1 MKKKTLIMLFASIF
15 CIALLPAMAHAATPD
30 VWDGSTASSLT
41 GGGKSEDDPYL
52 ISTGAELK
60 LLADNSR
67 ATGLGSCYVK
77 LTNDI
82 VLNDGTFDKS
92 GAFTKRG
99 GVTIASPPNEW
110 LPMGEASWHIDGDG
124 HSISGMYIKC
134 NEEMVGLI
142 SRISGNGY
150 IRNLTIK
157 DSFVTSSQ
165 APQSYKGNIGVFV
178 GRSYRTSFS
187 NCVGENNI
195 AVTENCYLTG
205 GIVGWSYG
213 NDEFNGVHVSG
224 SIQGSGALAGIA
236 GRANGA
242 TFKNCWNEMGIDNAK
257 PSVVQSGGIAAMADS
272 SEFYN
277 CANLGYLHGG
287 SRIGGIAGEAPGKI
301 KNCYT
306 TIDISG
312 IKEYGS
318 RNYVA
323 TLAGMNS
330 QNVVVQGCY
339 AEAGSDL
346 YDIGAEGE
354 GSYVPH
360 FTGKGNLG
368 GGRDG
373 ELLDALNENLYSMDA
388 EPNLNKW
395 VLNSDDY
402 PIPTGETFVDDTVYY
417 DIWLDGV
424 RVSERNEADI
434 LGDGLA
440 SYDKATSTLFLHN
453 GLVVTAAY
461 NQKLLYSEGDINL
474 CVDGDVKFQ
483 SSQNVGTGPC
493 IIDLG
498 SAGGS
503 GNLKIYAPEDTSATV
518 TVTGKYGEYG
528 IDVSSL
534 TLEGDVSLKVSA
546 DSAFAFC
553 YTMTFT
559 SPQAMLDAVSRG
571 DRSAMLNHVQTI
583 NLPSSNAQKLYEDQG
598 SGLVQVDDFTK
609 QRKVDGKPYVS
620 RMYPHIRIA
629 PVVSE
634 LVDSLP
640 ASFTVSM
647 ADANDESSLA
657 AWVLGKIR
665 KIEGITEDNSSV
677 VVSDVQTATAGT
689 FASQEGKAGSFTAT
703 VTLQTGG
710 ASMTKVIP
718 GTIEPAAYAPPVI
731 KTEIKAGTVDA
742 ETGLFVEAAHATLTC
757 GDGVVFAV
765 SYEADGV
772 PVKGLQGSVSCL
784 TKQSLTWSEVNS
796 CYLTPTDPADS
807 FVFPKAARYEVIFN
821 FLATGEYEAK
831 VGSIDIDVARCT
843 LAPSNF
849 TFTAPSDLAYDG
861 NAKVASFEFT
871 GKLSCDGAQ
880 TISYV
885 SDGATLS
892 DAVNPGTYAVQLAVE
907 ECDAYNAATLT
918 DPSWTFT
925 IGPKQLSDLDFSNI
939 TVAKA
944 YDGTTAAGT
953 LDGTVGF
960 TGKCGDDDVSIVAT
974 PGPYA
979 EGDVDAGTGKT
990 VTLELSLTGADAGKY
1005 TLASSTATFNR
1016 AEIIKA
1022 QLSASSF
1029 VDPTIQVIWRGAGY
1043 DSMAGTLTANDFFV
1057 EGEVPDGAKIVAVGT
1072 ATSERILD
1080 SVSVADDGTLSYS
1093 KAASSESAFKTSG
1106 YDVAI
1111 EAKNYQGSAPL
1122 TVRQLARAGFDE
1134 AACTSTWV
1142 YGEVVDFLKTLD
1154 NPGENFSWTWTSS
1167 DSDVLAVVGQ
1177 SDSESSST
1185 VTFKANG
1192 EGQARIDVTYLSDTV
1207 GETTEPAT
1215 SDDANAVIGGTVVK
1229 RPLEPQPSSARVTVG
1244 DALPDI
1250 SVTYLDFVR
1259 DGKAYSAFAD
1269 GDTADEV
1276 LKNAYGY
1283 QLIDSNG
1290 NVVSAEEA
1298 CNKAGAYRIVPIA
1311 ELKEDENN
1319 WGGKYEII
1327 GGAEGALEVLYPSA
1341 PVPPDAPRPPAPVPP
1356 DVPYP
1361 PAPHFTDV
1369 DYSSWYAPGVDFVAS
1384 RGLMTGYAD
1393 ATIFGVGNALTRGE
1407 LATILWRN
1415 ACPDEAASYDPA
1427 TAKDATGIAGS
1438 ADGMFYT
1445 AAANWAVA
1453 KGIIK
1458 GIERPGGTLDF
1469 AADGSVTF
1477 EQLVTILGRLG
1488 AAPGELEAAGSD
1500 LSAFVDGADASEWSA
1515 PYLKW
1520 AADKGLV
1527 EGYDKPAGKRLAPGE
1542 RVARERA
1549 ATVLMRA
1556 FDLGVLK

>member
-1 MKKKTLIMLFASIF
+1 MTTFVIHEKGSPMKKKTLIMLLASIL
-15 CIALLPAMAHAATPD
+15 CIALLPAVAHAATPD

-67 ATGLGSCYVK
+67 AAGLGSCYVK

-99 GVTIASPPNEW
+99 ATKTSQPNEW
-110 LPMGEASWHIDGDG
+110 LSMGEASWHIDGNG

-134 NEEMVGLI
+134 NEEKVGLVGKI
-142 SRISGNGY
+142 KDSGY
-150 IRNLTIK
+150 IRNLTIE
-157 DSFVTSSQ
+157 DSYINSSHQ
-165 APQSYKGNIGVFV
+165 SQSYTSYIGVFA
-178 GRSYRTSFS
+178 GETQGTSLS
-187 NCVGENNI
+187 DCAGKNNI
-195 AVTENCYLTG
+195 VVSGGYNATG
-205 GIVGWSYG
+205 GIVGFAWPGSVT
-213 NDEFNGVHVSG
+213 GVHASG
-224 SIQGSGALAGIA
+224 SIQGSGALGGIV
-236 GRANGA
+236 GRSSGV
-242 TFKNCWNEMGIDNAK
+242 TFKNCWNEMDIDNA
-257 PSVVQSGGIAAMADS
+257 SSYQSITQSGGIAALAEV

-287 SRIGGIAGEAPGKI
+287 SRVGGIAGEAPVKI
-301 KNCYT
+301 KNCYST
-306 TIDISG
+306 SDISG

-323 TLAGMNS
+323 TLAGRNS
-330 QNVVVQGCY
+330 QNVTVQGCY
-339 AEAGSDL
+339 AEDGADGL
-346 YDIGAEGE
+346 YDIGAEKE

-368 GGRDG
+368 GGNDG
-373 ELLDALNENLYSMDA
+373 ELLAALNENLNSMDA

-395 VLNSDDY
+395 VLNSDGY
-402 PIPTGETFVDDTVYY
+402 PIPTGEAFVDDTVYY

-434 LGDGLA
+434 LGNRRA
-440 SYDKATSTLFLHN
+440 SYDKATNTLFLHD

-483 SSQNVGTGPC
+483 SSQNAGTGPC

-503 GNLKIYAPEDTSATV
+503 GNLKIYAPEGISATV
-518 TVTGKYGEYG
+518 TVTGAFSEYG

-546 DSAFAFC
+546 DSAFATC
-553 YTMTFT
+553 NTMTFT
-559 SPQAMLDAVSRG
+559 SPQAMLDAVSWG
-571 DRSAMLNHVQTI
+571 DRPAMLKPVQTI

-598 SGLVQVDDFTK
+598 NGLVQVETFTTS
-609 QRKVDGKPYVS
+609 RKVEGYPYPID

-640 ASFTVSM
+640 DSFTVSM
-647 ADANDESSLA
+647 TDANEESSLA
-657 AWVLGKIR
+657 AWVLGEIR

-677 VVSDVQTATAGT
+677 VVSDVQAATAGT
-689 FASQEGKAGSFTAT
+689 FASQDGEAGSFTAT

-731 KTEIKAGTVDA
+731 TTEIKAGTVDA
-742 ETGLFVEAAHATLTC
+742 DTGLFAEATDATFTC
-757 GDGVVFAV
+757 GDEVVFAV

-772 PVKGLQGSVSCL
+772 PVKNLEGSVSCYAD
-784 TKQSLTWSEVNS
+784 KGLTWSEANG
-796 CYLTPTDPADS
+796 CYLTPTEPADC
-807 FVFPKAARYEVIFN
+807 FTFTKAARYEVIFN
-821 FLATGEYEAK
+821 FLATEEYAAQ
-831 VGSIDIDVARCT
+831 VGSIDIDVVKRT
-843 LAPSNF
+843 LAPSDF

-861 NAKVASFEFT
+861 NAKQASFEFS
-871 GKLSCDGAQ
+871 GVLSCDGAQ
-880 TISYV
+880 TISYMRD
-885 SDGATLS
+885 SATVG
-892 DAVNPGTYAVQLAVE
+892 DAVDPGTYAVQLAVE

-918 DPSWTFT
+918 DPGWTFT
-925 IGPKQLSDLDFSNI
+925 IGPKQLSDLDFSDI
-939 TVAKA
+939 TVAKV
-944 YDGTTAAGT
+944 YDGTTAAGM
-953 LDGTVGF
+953 LDGVVGF
-960 TGKCGDDDVSIVAT
+960 AGKCGDDDVSIVAT
-974 PGPYA
+974 PGFYA

-990 VTLELSLTGADAGKY
+990 VTLELSLKGADADKY
-1005 TLASSTATFNR
+1005 TLASSTAVFDR
-1016 AEIIKA
+1016 AEITKA
-1022 QLSASSF
+1022 QLSAASF
-1029 VDPTIQVIWRGAGY
+1029 VDPIIQVIWRGEGY
-1043 DSMAGTLTANDFFV
+1043 DSMSGTLTANDFFA
-1057 EGEVPDGAKIVAVGT
+1057 EGEVPEGAKIVAVG
-1072 ATSERILD
+1072 AAPSEKNLD
-1080 SVSVADDGTLSYS
+1080 SVSVSADGTLNYS

-1106 YDVAI
+1106 YDVTI
-1111 EAKNYQGSAPL
+1111 EAKNYQGSALL

-1134 AACTSTWV
+1134 ASFVSTWI

-1154 NPGENFSWTWTSS
+1154 NPGANFSWSWTSS
-1167 DSDVLAVVGQ
+1167 DSDVLEVVGQ
-1177 SDSESSST
+1177 SDAKDNST

-1207 GETTEPAT
+1207 GGTTQPV
-1215 SDDANAVIGGTVVK
+1215 SPDDAGAVISGNVAK
-1229 RPLEPQPSSARVTVG
+1229 RPLEPQPSSARITVG
-1244 DALPDI
+1244 DPLPVI
-1250 SVTYLDFVR
+1250 AVTYLDFVH
-1259 DGKAYSAFAD
+1259 DGKVYSAFAD
-1269 GDTADEV
+1269 GDSAEEV
-1276 LKNAYGY
+1276 LENAYGY
-1283 QLIDSNG
+1283 QLIDADG
-1290 NVVSAEEA
+1290 NVVSADEA

-1311 ELKEDENN
+1311 ELKVDENN
-1319 WGGKYEII
+1319 WSSKYEII
-1327 GGAEGALEVLYPSA
+1327 RGAEGALEVFY
-1341 PVPPDAPRPPAPVPP
+1341 PPAPV
-1356 DVPYP
+1356 
-1361 PAPHFTDV
+1361 FTDV

-1384 RGLMTGYAD
+1384 RGLMKGYEGT
-1393 ATIFGVGNALTRGE
+1393 TIFGVGNALTRGE

-1427 TAKDATGIAGS
+1427 TAKNTIDIIGS

-1445 AAANWAVA
+1445 AAANWAYA
-1453 KGIIK
+1453 EGAIT

-1469 AADGSVTF
+1469 AAEEPVTF

-1515 PYLKW
+1515 GYLKW
-1520 AADKGLV
+1520 AVDKGLV
-1527 EGYDKPAGKRLAPGE
+1527 EGYDEPAGKRLAPGE
-1542 RVARERA
+1542 NAARERA

-1556 FDLGVLK
+1556 FDLGILK

>member
-1 MKKKTLIMLFASIF
+1 MKKKTLIMLLASIL
-15 CIALLPAMAHAATPD
+15 CIALLPAVAHAATPD

-67 ATGLGSCYVK
+67 AAKLGSCYVK

-99 GVTIASPPNEW
+99 ATTTSQPNEW

-142 SRISGNGY
+142 SRISGSGY
-150 IRNLTIK
+150 VRNLTIK
-157 DSFVTSSQ
+157 DSFVASSQ
-165 APQSYKGNIGVFV
+165 APKSYKGNIGVFI
-178 GRSYRTSFS
+178 GRSSGTSFT

-195 AVTENCYLTG
+195 AITDNCYLTG

-213 NDEFNGVHVSG
+213 GDSFNVVYVSG

-242 TFKNCWNEMGIDNAK
+242 TFKNCWNEMDIDNANTDQPIK
-257 PSVVQSGGIAAMADS
+257 QSGGIAAMADS

-287 SRIGGIAGEAPGKI
+287 SRIGGIAGEAPGKM

-306 TIDISG
+306 ISDISG

-330 QNVVVQGCY
+330 QNVVVQDCY
-339 AEAGSDL
+339 AEDGADDL
-346 YDIGAEGE
+346 YDIGAERE

-368 GGRDG
+368 GGSDG
-373 ELLDALNENLYSMDA
+373 ELLAALNENLYNMDA

-395 VLNSDDY
+395 VLNSDGY

-434 LGDGLA
+434 LADGLA
-440 SYDKATSTLFLHN
+440 TYDKATNTLFLHD

-461 NQKLLYSEGDINL
+461 TQSLLYSEGDINL

-503 GNLKIYAPEDTSATV
+503 GNLKIYAPEGASATV
-518 TVTGKYGEYG
+518 TVTGQYAEYG

-546 DSAFAFC
+546 DCAFGFC
-553 YTMTFT
+553 NTMTFA
-559 SPQAMLDAVSRG
+559 SSQAMLDAVSRG

-609 QRKVDGKPYVS
+609 QRKVDGNPYVS
-620 RMYPHIRIA
+620 WMYPHIRIA

-665 KIEGITEDNSSV
+665 EIEGIAEDNSSV
-677 VVSDVQTATAGT
+677 VVSDVQAATAGT

-703 VTLQTGG
+703 VTLQAAG
-710 ASMTKVIP
+710 ASMVKVIP
-718 GTIEPAAYAPPVI
+718 GTIEPTAYAPPVI
-731 KTEIKAGTVDA
+731 TTEIKAGTVDA
-742 ETGLFVEAAHATLTC
+742 ETGLFAKATDATFTC

-765 SYEADGV
+765 SYKADGV
-772 PVKGLQGSVSCL
+772 PVKDLQGSVSCYAD
-784 TKQSLTWSEVNS
+784 KGLTWSEANG
-796 CYLTPTDPADS
+796 CYLTPTEPADC
-807 FVFPKAARYEVIFN
+807 FTFAKAARYEVIFN
-821 FLATGEYEAK
+821 FPATEEYAAQ
-831 VGSIDIDVARCT
+831 VGSIGIDVVRRT
-843 LAPSNF
+843 LAPSDF
-849 TFTAPSDLAYDG
+849 TFAAPSDLAYDG
-861 NAKVASFEFT
+861 SAKVASFEFA
-871 GKLSCDGAQ
+871 GILSCDGAQ
-880 TISYV
+880 AVSYL
-885 SDGATLS
+885 SDGATVS
-892 DAVNPGTYAVQLAVE
+892 EAVEPGTYAVQLDVQ
-907 ECDAYNAATLT
+907 ECDSYNAATLT
-918 DPSWTFT
+918 DQSWTFT
-925 IGPKQLSDLDFSNI
+925 IGPKQLSDLDFSDI
-939 TVAKA
+939 TVVKV
-944 YDGTTAAGT
+944 YDGTTDAGI
-953 LDGTVGF
+953 LEGTAGF
-960 TGKCGDDDVSIVAT
+960 TGKCGDDDVSILAT

-990 VTLELSLTGADAGKY
+990 VTLELSLTGADASKY
-1005 TLASSTATFNR
+1005 TLASPSATFDR

-1029 VDPTIQVIWRGAGY
+1029 VDPAIQVIWCGESYGPI
-1043 DSMAGTLTANDFFV
+1043 SGTLTANDFFA
-1057 EGEVPDGAKIVAVGT
+1057 EGEVPDGAKIVAVGKI
-1072 ATSERILD
+1072 TSETALD
-1080 SVSVADDGTLSYS
+1080 SVSVGDDGTLSYS
-1093 KAASSESAFKTSG
+1093 KVASSESAFKTSG

-1111 EAKNYQGSAPL
+1111 EAKNYRGSAAL
-1122 TVRQLARAGFDE
+1122 TVCQLARAGFDE

-1142 YGEVVDFLKTLD
+1142 YGEIVAFLKTLD
-1154 NPGENFSWTWTSS
+1154 NPGANFSWTWTSS
-1167 DSDVLAVVGQ
+1167 DSDVLAVVCQ

-1185 VTFKANG
+1185 VTFEASG
-1192 EGQARIDVTYLSDTV
+1192 EGEARIDVTYLSDTV
-1207 GETTEPAT
+1207 GGTTESAT
-1215 SDDANAVIGGTVVK
+1215 PDDANAVISGNVV
-1229 RPLEPQPSSARVTVG
+1229 RRSLEPQPSSARITIG

-1250 SVTYLDFVR
+1250 AVTYLDFVR
-1259 DGKAYSAFAD
+1259 DGKVYSAFAD
-1269 GDTADEV
+1269 GDSADEV
-1276 LKNAYGY
+1276 LENAYDY
-1283 QLIDSNG
+1283 QLIDADG

-1311 ELKEDENN
+1311 KIRVDENN
-1319 WGGKYEII
+1319 WGSKYELI
-1327 GGAEGALEVLYPSA
+1327 GGAEGALEVFYP
-1341 PVPPDAPRPPAPVPP
+1341 PTPPAP
-1356 DVPYP
+1356 
-1361 PAPHFTDV
+1361 PAPSDPSDPSDPSEPLRFTDV
-1369 DYSSWYAPGVDFVAS
+1369 DYNSWYAPGVDFVAG
-1384 RGLMTGYAD
+1384 RGLMMGYEGT
-1393 ATIFGVGNALTRGE
+1393 TIFGVGNALTRGE

-1427 TAKDATGIAGS
+1427 AAKDATGIAGS

-1445 AAANWAVA
+1445 AAANWAVE
-1453 KGIIK
+1453 KGVIT
-1458 GIERPGGTLDF
+1458 GFERPGGSLDF
-1469 AADGSVTF
+1469 AADEPVTF
-1477 EQLVTILGRLG
+1477 EQLVTVLGRLG
-1488 AAPGELEAAGSD
+1488 AAPGELEAAGGD
-1500 LSAFVDGADASEWSA
+1500 LSAFVDGADASGWSA

-1527 EGYDKPAGKRLAPGE
+1527 EGYDEPAGKRLAPGE
-1542 RVARERA
+1542 EVARERV

-1556 FDLGVLK
+1556 FYLGVLK

>member
-1 MKKKTLIMLFASIF
+1 MKKKTLIMLLASIL
-15 CIALLPAMAHAATPD
+15 CIALLPAVAHAATPD

-99 GVTIASPPNEW
+99 ATTTSQPNEW
-110 LPMGEASWHIDGDG
+110 LPMGEASWYIDGNG
-124 HSISGMYIKC
+124 HSISGMYI
-134 NEEMVGLI
+134 NRNDAMVGLI
-142 SRISGNGY
+142 SEIKDGGY

-157 DSFVTSSQ
+157 DSYVTSSQ
-165 APQSYKGNIGVFV
+165 APDSYKGYIGVFV
-178 GRSYRTSFS
+178 GQSSRTSFT
-187 NCVGENNI
+187 NCAGENNI
-195 AVTENCYLTG
+195 AVTDNCYLTG
-205 GIVGWSYG
+205 GIVGWAYR
-213 NDEFNGVHVSG
+213 NDEFNVVHVSG
-224 SIQGSGALAGIA
+224 SIQGSGALADIA

-242 TFKNCWNEMGIDNAK
+242 TFKNCWNEMDIDNANTDQ
-257 PSVVQSGGIAAMADS
+257 PIRHSGGLAAMADN

-277 CANLGYLHGG
+277 CVNLGYLHGG
-287 SRIGGIAGEAPGKI
+287 CRIGGIAGEAPGKM

-306 TIDISG
+306 TSDISG

-330 QNVVVQGCY
+330 KNVAIQDCY
-339 AEAGSDL
+339 AEGGSRY

-368 GGRDG
+368 GGSDG
-373 ELLDALNENLYSMDA
+373 ELLNALNENLYSMDA

-395 VLNSDDY
+395 VLNSDGY

-424 RVSERNEADI
+424 RVSERNKADI
-434 LGDGLA
+434 LRDGHA
-440 SYDKATSTLFLHN
+440 TYDKATNTLFLHD
-453 GLVVTAAY
+453 GLVVTSAY
-461 NQKLLYSEGDINL
+461 KQKLLYSESDINL

-518 TVTGKYGEYG
+518 TVTGQYAEYG

-546 DSAFAFC
+546 DCAFGFC
-553 YTMTFT
+553 NTMTFA
-559 SPQAMLDAVSRG
+559 SSQAMLDAVSRG

-609 QRKVDGKPYVS
+609 QRKVDGNPYVS
-620 RMYPHIRIA
+620 WMYPHIRIA

-665 KIEGITEDNSSV
+665 EIEGITEDNSSV
-677 VVSDVQTATAGT
+677 VVSDVQAATAGT

-703 VTLQTGG
+703 VTLQAAG
-710 ASMTKVIP
+710 ASMVKVIP
-718 GTIEPAAYAPPVI
+718 GTIEPTAYAPPVI
-731 KTEIKAGTVDA
+731 TTEIKAGTVDA
-742 ETGLFVEAAHATLTC
+742 ETGLFAKATDATFTC

-765 SYEADGV
+765 SYKADGV
-772 PVKGLQGSVSCL
+772 PVKDLQGSVSCYAD
-784 TKQSLTWSEVNS
+784 KGLTWSEANG
-796 CYLTPTDPADS
+796 CYLTPTEPADC
-807 FVFPKAARYEVIFN
+807 FTFAKAARYEVIFN
-821 FLATGEYEAK
+821 FPATEEYAAQ
-831 VGSIDIDVARCT
+831 VGSIGIDVVRRT
-843 LAPSNF
+843 LAPSDF
-849 TFTAPSDLAYDG
+849 TFAAPSDLAYDG
-861 NAKVASFEFT
+861 SAKVASFEFA
-871 GKLSCDGAQ
+871 GILSCDGAQ
-880 TISYV
+880 AVSYL
-885 SDGATLS
+885 SDGATVS
-892 DAVNPGTYAVQLAVE
+892 EAVEPGTYAVQLDVQ
-907 ECDAYNAATLT
+907 ECDSYNAATLT
-918 DPSWTFT
+918 DQSWTFT
-925 IGPKQLSDLDFSNI
+925 IGPKQLSDLDFSDI
-939 TVAKA
+939 TVVKV
-944 YDGTTAAGT
+944 YDGTTDAGI
-953 LDGTVGF
+953 LEGTAGF

-990 VTLELSLTGADAGKY
+990 VTLELSLTGADASKY
-1005 TLASSTATFNR
+1005 TLASPSATFDR

-1029 VDPTIQVIWRGAGY
+1029 VDPAIQVIWCGESYGPI
-1043 DSMAGTLTANDFFV
+1043 SGTLTANDFFA
-1057 EGEVPDGAKIVAVGT
+1057 EGEVPDGAKIVAVGK
-1072 ATSERILD
+1072 ATSETVLD

-1093 KAASSESAFKTSG
+1093 KAASSESAFKMSG

-1111 EAKNYQGSAPL
+1111 ETKNYRGSAPL
-1122 TVRQLARAGFDE
+1122 SVRQLARAGFDE
-1134 AACTSTWV
+1134 ASYVSTWV
-1142 YGEVVDFLKTLD
+1142 YGEVVDFTKTLD
-1154 NPGENFSWTWTSS
+1154 NPGANFSWTWTSS
-1167 DSDVLAVVGQ
+1167 DPDVLEVVGQ
-1177 SDSESSST
+1177 SDSDSNST

-1192 EGQARIDVTYLSDTV
+1192 EGRARIDVTYLSDTV
-1207 GETTEPAT
+1207 GGTSEPAT
-1215 SDDANAVIGGTVVK
+1215 PDDANAVISGNVVK
-1229 RPLEPQPSSARVTVG
+1229 RSLEPQPSSASITIG

-1250 SVTYLDFVR
+1250 AVTYLDFVC
-1259 DGKAYSAFAD
+1259 DGKVYSAFAD
-1269 GDTADEV
+1269 GDSADEV
-1276 LKNAYGY
+1276 LENAYDY
-1283 QLIDSNG
+1283 QLIDADG

-1298 CNKAGAYRIVPIA
+1298 CGKAGAYRIVPIA
-1311 ELKEDENN
+1311 KLKVDESN
-1319 WGGKYEII
+1319 WGSKYEII
-1327 GGAEGALEVLYPSA
+1327 GGVEGALEVFYPPTP
-1341 PVPPDAPRPPAPVPP
+1341 PVPPAPSDPSDPSEPLR
-1356 DVPYP
+1356 
-1361 PAPHFTDV
+1361 FTDV
-1369 DYSSWYAPGVDFVAS
+1369 DYSSWYAPGADFVAG
-1384 RGLMTGYAD
+1384 RGLMRGYEGT
-1393 ATIFGVGNALTRGE
+1393 TIFGVGSALTRGE
-1407 LATILWRN
+1407 LATILWRH

-1427 TAKDATGIAGS
+1427 AAKDTTGIAGS

-1445 AAANWAVA
+1445 AAANWAV
-1453 KGIIK
+1453 GMGVIT
-1458 GIERPGGTLDF
+1458 GFERPDGSLDF
-1469 AADGSVTF
+1469 AADEPVTF
-1477 EQLVTILGRLG
+1477 EQLVTVLGRLG
-1488 AAPGELEAAGSD
+1488 AAPGELGAAGSD

-1527 EGYDKPAGKRLAPGE
+1527 EGYDEPAGKFLKPGE
-1542 RVARERA
+1542 DVARERA

-1556 FDLGVLK
+1556 FELGVLK

>member
-1 MKKKTLIMLFASIF
+1 MKKKTLIMLLTSIL
-15 CIALLPAMAHAATPD
+15 CIALLPAIAHAATPD

-67 ATGLGSCYVK
+67 ASGLGSCYVK

-99 GVTIASPPNEW
+99 ATTTSQPNEW
-110 LPMGEASWHIDGDG
+110 LPMGEASWHIDGNG

-134 NEEMVGLI
+134 NDELVGLI
-142 SRISGNGY
+142 SRISGSGY
-150 IRNLTIK
+150 VRNLTIK

-165 APQSYKGNIGVFV
+165 AQSYKGYIGVFV
-178 GRSYRTSFS
+178 GRSGGTSFT

-195 AVTENCYLTG
+195 AVTDNCYLTG
-205 GIVGWSYG
+205 GIVGWAFGGDS
-213 NDEFNGVHVSG
+213 FNGVHASG

-236 GRANGA
+236 GRAVGA
-242 TFKNCWNEMGIDNAK
+242 TFKNCWNEMDIDNSK
-257 PSVVQSGGIAAMADS
+257 PSVVQSGGLAAMADNS
-272 SEFYN
+272 DFYN
-277 CANLGYLHGG
+277 CANLGYIHGG
-287 SRIGGIAGEAPGKI
+287 SRIGGIAGEAPGKM

-306 TIDISG
+306 ISDISG
-312 IKEYGS
+312 IKEYGY

-330 QNVVVQGCY
+330 KNVAVQACY
-339 AEAGSDL
+339 AEDGSDL

-368 GGRDG
+368 GGSDG
-373 ELLDALNENLYSMDA
+373 ELFAALNENLYSMDA

-395 VLNSDDY
+395 VLNSDGY

-440 SYDKATSTLFLHN
+440 SYDKATSTLFLHD

-483 SSQNVGTGPC
+483 SSQNAGTGPC

-503 GNLKIYAPEDTSATV
+503 GNLKIYAPEGISATV
-518 TVTGKYGEYG
+518 TVTGAFSEYG

-546 DSAFAFC
+546 DSAFATC
-553 YTMTFT
+553 NTMTFT
-559 SPQAMLDAVSRG
+559 SPQAMLDAVSWG
-571 DRSAMLNHVQTI
+571 DRPAMLKPVQTI

-598 SGLVQVDDFTK
+598 SGLVQVDTFTTK
-609 QRKVDGKPYVS
+609 RYVDGSPYPVG
-620 RMYPHIRIA
+620 MYPHIRIA

-640 ASFTVSM
+640 DSFTVSM
-647 ADANDESSLA
+647 TDANEESGLA
-657 AWVLGKIR
+657 AWVLGEIR

-677 VVSDVQTATAGT
+677 VVSDVRAATAGT
-689 FASQEGKAGSFTAT
+689 FASQKGEAGSFTAT

-731 KTEIKAGTVDA
+731 TTEIKAGTVDA
-742 ETGLFVEAAHATLTC
+742 DTGLFTEATDSTFTC
-757 GDGVVFAV
+757 GDEVVFAV
-765 SYEADGV
+765 SYEADGA
-772 PVKGLQGSVSCL
+772 PVKNLQGSVSCYAD
-784 TKQSLTWSEVNS
+784 KGLTWSEANG
-796 CYLTPTDPADS
+796 CYLTPTEPADC
-807 FVFPKAARYEVIFN
+807 FTFTKAARYEVIFN
-821 FLATGEYEAK
+821 FLATEEYAAQ
-831 VGSIDIDVARCT
+831 VGSIDIDVVKRT
-843 LAPSNF
+843 LAPSDF
-849 TFTAPSDLAYDG
+849 TFTAPSDLAYGG
-861 NAKVASFEFT
+861 NAKQASFEFA
-871 GKLSCDGAQ
+871 GVLSCDGAQ
-880 TISYV
+880 TISYMR
-885 SDGATLS
+885 DGAIVS
-892 DAVNPGTYAVQLAVE
+892 DAVDPGTYAVQLAVQ
-907 ECDAYNAATLT
+907 ECDTYNAATLT

-925 IGPKQLSDLDFSNI
+925 IDPKQLSDLDFSDI

-944 YDGTTAAGT
+944 YDGTTAAGM
-953 LDGTVGF
+953 LDGVVGF
-960 TGKCGDDDVSIVAT
+960 AGKCGDDDVSIVAI

-979 EGDVDAGTGKT
+979 EGDVDAGAGKT
-990 VTLELSLTGADAGKY
+990 VTLELSLKGADADKY
-1005 TLASSTATFNR
+1005 TLASSTAIFDR

-1022 QLSASSF
+1022 QLSAASF
-1029 VDPTIQVIWRGAGY
+1029 VDPTIQVIWCGEGY
-1043 DSMAGTLTANDFFV
+1043 GPLSGTLTANDFFA
-1057 EGEVPDGAKIVAVGT
+1057 EGEVPDGAKIVAVGA
-1072 ATSERILD
+1072 ATSEKILD
-1080 SVSVADDGTLSYS
+1080 SVSVAADGTLNYS
-1093 KAASSESAFKTSG
+1093 KAASSESAFMTSG

-1134 AACTSTWV
+1134 ASFASTWI

-1154 NPGENFSWTWTSS
+1154 NPGANFSWTWTSS
-1167 DSDVLAVVGQ
+1167 DSDVLEVVGQ
-1177 SDSESSST
+1177 SDAGDNST

-1192 EGQARIDVTYLSDTV
+1192 KGQARIDVTYLSDTV
-1207 GETTEPAT
+1207 GGTTQSVSP
-1215 SDDANAVIGGTVVK
+1215 DDAGAFIGGNVVK
-1229 RPLEPQPSSARVTVG
+1229 RPLEPQPSSARITVG
-1244 DALPDI
+1244 DPLPDI
-1250 SVTYLDFVR
+1250 AVTYLDFVR
-1259 DGKAYSAFAD
+1259 DGKVYSAFAD
-1269 GDTADEV
+1269 GDSADEV
-1276 LKNAYGY
+1276 LENAYDY
-1283 QLIDSNG
+1283 QLIDADG

-1298 CNKAGAYRIVPIA
+1298 CSKAGAYRIVPIA
-1311 ELKEDENN
+1311 KLKVDENN
-1319 WGGKYEII
+1319 WGSKYEII
-1327 GGAEGALEVLYPSA
+1327 GGAEGALEVF
-1341 PVPPDAPRPPAPVPP
+1341 
-1356 DVPYP
+1356 YP
-1361 PAPHFTDV
+1361 PAPRFTDV

-1384 RGLMTGYAD
+1384 RGLMKGYEGT
-1393 ATIFGVGNALTRGE
+1393 TIFGVGNALTRGE

-1427 TAKDATGIAGS
+1427 AAKDTTGIAGS

-1445 AAANWAVA
+1445 AAANWAVER
-1453 KGIIK
+1453 GVIT
-1458 GIERPGGTLDF
+1458 GIERPGGALDF
-1469 AADGSVTF
+1469 AADEPVTF
-1477 EQLVTILGRLG
+1477 EQLITILGRLG
-1488 AAPGELEAAGSD
+1488 AAPGEIEAAGAD

-1520 AADKGLV
+1520 AADKGLI
-1527 EGYDKPAGKRLAPGE
+1527 EGYDEPAGKRLAPGE
-1542 RVARERA
+1542 NASRERA

-1556 FDLGVLK
+1556 FYLGVLK

>member
-1 MKKKTLIMLFASIF
+1 MKKKTLIMFLTSIL
-15 CIALLPAMAHAATPD
+15 CIALLPAIAHAATPD
-30 VWDGSTASSLT
+30 VWDGSAASSLT

-67 ATGLGSCYVK
+67 AAGLGSCYVK

-99 GVTIASPPNEW
+99 ATTTSQPNEW

-124 HSISGMYIKC
+124 HSISGMYLKC

-142 SRISGNGY
+142 SRISGSGY

-195 AVTENCYLTG
+195 AITDNCYLTG

-213 NDEFNGVHVSG
+213 NDEFNGVHASG
-224 SIQGSGALAGIA
+224 FIQGSGALAGIT
-236 GRANGA
+236 GRANRA
-242 TFKNCWNEMGIDNAK
+242 TFKNCWNEMDIDNSK
-257 PSVVQSGGIAAMADS
+257 PSVVQSGGLAAMADNS
-272 SEFYN
+272 DFYN

-287 SRIGGIAGEAPGKI
+287 SRIGGIAGEAPGKM

-306 TIDISG
+306 ASDISG

-330 QNVVVQGCY
+330 QNVAVQGCY
-339 AEAGSDL
+339 AEDGSGL

-368 GGRDG
+368 GGSDG
-373 ELLDALNENLYSMDA
+373 ELLAALNENLYSMDA

-395 VLNSDDY
+395 VLNSDGY
-402 PIPTGETFVDDTVYY
+402 PLPTGETFVDDTVYY

-440 SYDKATSTLFLHN
+440 TYDKATNTLFLHD
-453 GLVVTAAY
+453 GLVVTDAY

-483 SSQNVGTGPC
+483 SRQNAGTGPC

-503 GNLKIYAPEDTSATV
+503 GNLKIYAPEGTSATV
-518 TVTGKYGEYG
+518 TVTGAYAEYG

-534 TLEGDVSLKVSA
+534 TLEGDVSLKINT
-546 DSAFAFC
+546 DFAFAFC
-553 YTMTFT
+553 NTMTFN

-571 DRSAMLNHVQTI
+571 DHSAMLNPVQTI

-598 SGLVQVDDFTK
+598 SGLVQVDAFTTS
-609 QRKVDGKPYVS
+609 RKVDGYPYPID

-640 ASFTVSM
+640 DSFTVSM
-647 ADANDESSLA
+647 ADANEESSLT
-657 AWVLGKIR
+657 AWVLGEIR
-665 KIEGITEDNSSV
+665 KIEGITEESSSV
-677 VVSDVQTATAGT
+677 VVSDVQAATAGT
-689 FASQEGKAGSFTAT
+689 FASQEGEAGSFTAT
-703 VTLQTGG
+703 VTLQMAG
-710 ASMTKVIP
+710 ASMTKIIP

-731 KTEIKAGTVDA
+731 TTEIKAGTVDA
-742 ETGLFVEAAHATLTC
+742 ETGLFAEATDATFTC
-757 GDGVVFAV
+757 GDEVVFAA

-772 PVKGLQGSVSCL
+772 PVKNLQGSVSCYAD
-784 TKQSLTWSEVNS
+784 KGLTWSEANG
-796 CYLTPTDPADS
+796 CYLTPTEPADC
-807 FVFPKAARYEVIFN
+807 FTFAKAARYEVIFT
-821 FLATGEYEAK
+821 FLATEEYAAQ
-831 VGSIDIDVARCT
+831 VGSIDIDVVRRA
-843 LAPSNF
+843 LAPSDF
-849 TFTAPSDLAYDG
+849 TFMAPSDLAYDG
-861 NAKVASFEFT
+861 NAKVASFEFA

-880 TISYV
+880 TISYL
-885 SDGATLS
+885 SDGATVTE
-892 DAVNPGTYAVQLAVE
+892 AVDPGTYAVQLDVQ
-907 ECDAYNAATLT
+907 ECDSYNAATLA

-925 IGPKQLSDLDFSNI
+925 IGPKQLSDLDFSDI
-939 TVAKA
+939 TVVKV
-944 YDGTTAAGT
+944 YDGTTGAGI
-953 LDGTVGF
+953 LGGTVGF
-960 TGKCGDDDVSIVAT
+960 AGKCGDDDVSIVAT

-979 EGDVDAGTGKT
+979 EGDVDAGTDKT

-1005 TLASSTATFNR
+1005 TLASPSATFDR
-1016 AEIIKA
+1016 AKIIKA

-1029 VDPTIQVIWRGAGY
+1029 VDPAIQVIWRGEGCGPI
-1043 DSMAGTLTANDFFV
+1043 SGTLTANDFFA
-1057 EGEVPDGAKIVAVGT
+1057 EGEVPDGAKIVAVGKT
-1072 ATSERILD
+1072 TSETVLD
-1080 SVSVADDGTLSYS
+1080 SVSVVDDGTLSYS

-1111 EAKNYQGSAPL
+1111 EAKNYRGSAPL

-1134 AACTSTWV
+1134 ASYVSTWV
-1142 YGEVVDFLKTLD
+1142 YGEVVDFTKTLD
-1154 NPGENFSWTWTSS
+1154 NPGANFSWTWTSS
-1167 DSDVLAVVGQ
+1167 DPDVLEVVGQ
-1177 SDSESSST
+1177 FDSDVNST

-1192 EGQARIDVTYLSDTV
+1192 EGHARIDVTYLSDTV
-1207 GETTEPAT
+1207 GGTTEPAT
-1215 SDDANAVIGGTVVK
+1215 SDDANAAISGNVVK
-1229 RPLEPQPSSARVTVG
+1229 RSLEPQPSSARITIG
-1244 DALPDI
+1244 DAFPDI
-1250 SVTYLDFVR
+1250 AVTYLDFVR
-1259 DGKAYSAFAD
+1259 DGKVYSAFAD
-1269 GDTADEV
+1269 GDSADEV
-1276 LKNAYGY
+1276 LENAYDY
-1283 QLIDSNG
+1283 QLIDADG

-1311 ELKEDENN
+1311 KLKVDENN
-1319 WGGKYEII
+1319 WGSKYEII
-1327 GGAEGALEVLYPSA
+1327 GGAEGALEVF
-1341 PVPPDAPRPPAPVPP
+1341 
-1356 DVPYP
+1356 YP

-1369 DYSSWYAPGVDFVAS
+1369 EYSSWYAPGVEFVAS
-1384 RGLMTGYAD
+1384 RGLMTGYEGT
-1393 ATIFGVGNALTRGE
+1393 TIFGVGNALTRGE
-1407 LATILWRN
+1407 LATILWRY
-1415 ACPDEAASYDPA
+1415 ACPDEAAAYDPA
-1427 TAKDATGIAGS
+1427 AAKDTTGIAGS

-1445 AAANWAVA
+1445 AAANWAVE
-1453 KGIIK
+1453 KGVIK
-1458 GIERPGGTLDF
+1458 GVEQPDGTRDF
-1469 AADGSVTF
+1469 AADSPVTF

-1488 AAPGELEAAGSD
+1488 AASGEVEAAGSD
-1500 LSAFVDGADASEWSA
+1500 LSAFADGADASEWSA

-1520 AADKGLV
+1520 AADKGLI
-1527 EGYDKPAGKRLAPGE
+1527 EGYDEPAGKRLAPGE
-1542 RVARERA
+1542 NAARERA

-1556 FDLGVLK
+1556 FYLGVLK